1 MVLNVSMFLVNNAGD
16 GNSPPLLEAT
26 PEHLESL
33 FGVNVYGPI
42 YLTQAVVSIG
52 KMPKGGRILN
62 IGTVVSKMGM
72 ALAAIY
78 AAAKAAQD
86 SLTAS
91 WAGEVIQPCPFSA
104 CTKKSFANRLGQ
116 LGFKHGITVNT
127 LALGPVP
134 TDMSK
139 QYLITPEGTPSQVHS
154 SFVAMTRA
162 EERIGTA
169 EDVADA
175 ALLIVSEKSRWI
187 TAQYISVSGG
197 INGTM

>member
-1 MVLNVSMFLVNNAGD
+1 M
-16 GNSPPLLEAT
+16 
-26 PEHLESL
+26 
-33 FGVNVYGPI
+33 
-42 YLTQAVVSIG
+42 TQAVVNIG
-52 KMPKGGRILN
+52 KMPRGGRVIN

-72 ALAAIY
+72 ALAAVY

-91 WAGEVIQPCPFSA
+91 WASEVITPCPFPA
-104 CTKKSFANRLGQ
+104 RRKKTFADGLGQ

-134 TDMSK
+134 TDTSK
-139 QYLITPEGTPSQVHS
+139 QYLVTPEGNPSDVHA

-169 EDVADA
+169 EDIADA